1 MTETINTVTL
11 SVQSYN
17 TMKNDNFRYNLFLDN
32 LLQEAVLSEDHQ
44 TLVFDQDK
52 IENAVKF
59 IYLDRYKK
67 RLAVLRQQA
76 ARYDNKV

>member
-1 MTETINTVTL
+1 MSETINTVTL

-32 LLQEAVLSEDHQ
+32 LLQEAILSEDHQ

-76 ARYDNKV
+76 TRYGSKV

>member
-1 MTETINTVTL
+1 MSENINTVTL

-17 TMKNDNFRYNLFLDN
+17 AMKNDNFRYNLFLDN

-76 ARYDNKV
+76 ARYGSKV